1 MASWLTSLLGGGG
14 SKPTPVPAADGAV
27 ASYAEGGDQRRVAS
41 FSTGSSASGGRGSTG
56 NSAGGGRGIIDDA
69 GSGDSEIDDG
79 GMTLEVTHSAAQGLA
94 AATSPDREPLGE
106 DGISELVQRFK
117 GSSMGLQLF
126 CSGPF
131 DVDEF
136 VRSEMT
142 QMELHGLRKTIENP
156 EKMPL

>member
-41 FSTGSSASGGRGSTG
+41 FSTGGSAGGGRGSTG
-56 NSAGGGRGIIDDA
+56 SSAGGGRGIIDDA
-69 GSGDSEIDDG
+69 GNGDSDSDNG

-117 GSSMGLQLF
+117 KSSVGSHLLRSD
-126 CSGPF
+126 PF

-136 VRSEMT
+136 VF
-142 QMELHGLRKTIENP
+142 
-156 EKMPL
+156 